1 MTRISES
8 DYEDFKQFVRSFLT
22 LYDIE
27 TSNTDADSKADKEK
41 RADDVSE
48 VKSDI
53 KKWYGLVTNGHDM
66 KQKMW
71 TKLEKRI
78 ITYIRDLD
86 ETGNG
91 VDWHYNSSL
100 ELSELIT
107 DHMYRIALSDLE
119 LSADHSSS
127 PSSSSS
133 STPSSARSR
142 KKSKKKKSKKRK
154 SKRRKRKSKR
164 KKSKKKS
171 KKRIQTGGAE
181 DDAFW
186 REAGFDAHGEDYG
199 EDYGGPINV
208 FGPDAGAAIAT
219 VGAAAAIGG
228 PNAAAATAATLAGA
242 QVMDDTLNTY
252 DRVTNN
258 NLCECR
264 GWHFINSDESQ
275 CNGCLPP
282 SGLFSGRRPTPRC
295 PSSNSCC
302 RGRFQ
307 GVFGR
312 DELNTVN
319 FIQPGQQQP
328 LRINLC
334 NQCKQSSDEIRDKIK
349 AEFPGLTADT
359 EDGSH

>member
-1 MTRISES
+1 MPIGLN
-8 DYEDFKQFVRSFLT
+8 DFKDLLGKYFATKNAPDEGDKKSKLDDIKMEI
-22 LYDIE
+22 YDSYLNE
-27 TSNTDADSKADKEK
+27 NFERNSNVSAAKSKVMEEFFMEADKYEK
-41 RADDVSE
+41 KYVESAQITPFEIAKES
-48 VKSDI
+48 
-53 KKWYGLVTNGHDM
+53 NGHALACAIEFTQAFPD
-66 KQKMW
+66 
-71 TKLEKRI
+71 LKRNALLKDE
-78 ITYIRDLD
+78 IR
-86 ETGNG
+86 
-91 VDWHYNSSL
+91 
-100 ELSELIT
+100 
-107 DHMYRIALSDLE
+107 RIL
-119 LSADHSSS
+119 
-127 PSSSSS
+127 
-133 STPSSARSR
+133 TPLRS
-142 KKSKKKKSKKRK
+142 SKKKKSKKRK
-154 SKRRKRKSKR
+154 SGSRKRKSKR

-171 KKRIQTGGAE
+171 KKRYKKRIQTGGAE

-186 REAGFDAHGEDYG
+186 QEAGFDAHGEDYG
-199 EDYGGPINV
+199 DPINV